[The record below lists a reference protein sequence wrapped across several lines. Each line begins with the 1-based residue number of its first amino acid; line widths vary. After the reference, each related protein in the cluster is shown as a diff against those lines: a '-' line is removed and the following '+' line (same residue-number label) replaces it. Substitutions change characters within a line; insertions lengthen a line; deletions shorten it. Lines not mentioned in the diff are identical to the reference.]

1 MLFEKKSTI
10 TLPKNGITTLVLLF
24 CCMGSAQT
32 KITLKQALEQGI
44 ATNLT
49 IKNESQRA
57 EATKVLIKSANEI
70 PSLNIVGE
78 YGQLNSAYNDNRIG
92 ITQNISFPFL
102 NAKKKNWFQAQ
113 SELAILNYKV
123 AENELKRNISQTY
136 YDLIYVVEREKVL
149 QHTDSIY
156 KEFLSK
162 AKLRL
167 KLGETNHLEKNGA
180 ELAVAKI
187 AADRKRN
194 QEQIF
199 ELQLQLQYLLQ
210 TKNLFLPDYFDLK
223 IASADVTDFLL
234 KNSQLQRLEKEKIA
248 NEAAIKIEKAS
259 LIPEITAG
267 YYSMTMKGMGADE
280 VLYSGSNRFQS
291 FQLNLGI
298 PIFTGANKAKRE
310 AYKIQGEILENQMLL
325 QKKELENSLQTFEN
339 KRQND
344 ELILKNYEDNVL
356 PGAKSMITTA
366 TNQMLKGEI
375 NYMEWSWIM
384 NQALESRLDYL
395 DKVKSYNDGIIQ
407 ILYQTIN

>member
-1 MLFEKKSTI
+1 
-10 TLPKNGITTLVLLF
+10 
-24 CCMGSAQT
+24 
-32 KITLKQALEQGI
+32 
-44 ATNLT
+44 
-49 IKNESQRA
+49 
-57 EATKVLIKSANEI
+57 
-70 PSLNIVGE
+70 
-78 YGQLNSAYNDNRIG
+78 
-92 ITQNISFPFL
+92 
-102 NAKKKNWFQAQ
+102 
-113 SELAILNYKV
+113 
-123 AENELKRNISQTY
+123 
-136 YDLIYVVEREKVL
+136 
-149 QHTDSIY
+149 
-156 KEFLSK
+156 
-162 AKLRL
+162 
-167 KLGETNHLEKNGA
+167 
-180 ELAVAKI
+180 
-187 AADRKRN
+187 
-194 QEQIF
+194 
-199 ELQLQLQYLLQ
+199 LLQ